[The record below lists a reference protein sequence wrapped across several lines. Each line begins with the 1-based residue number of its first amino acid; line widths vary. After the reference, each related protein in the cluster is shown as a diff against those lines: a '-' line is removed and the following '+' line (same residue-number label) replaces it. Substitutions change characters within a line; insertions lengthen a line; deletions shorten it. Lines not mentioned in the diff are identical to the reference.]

1 LRRLDHREYNNTVR
15 DLLGD
20 ASRPADR
27 FPADLDA
34 EFFYRRAGLVSSQD
48 YSTIRDAAEA
58 LGALVEKDAATLAP
72 CPGTDQE
79 GCARKFIVSFGLRAY
94 RRLIGSCGG
103 YFKTGRALNFP
114 NAPHNKLLA
123 TLVTAMGF
131 PVQGFGAAGKEGTLP
146 ELSM

>member
-1 LRRLDHREYNNTVR
+1 LFPAALLFGAALGCTGDIADKDRPAGTPTDPGAGNQPGMPGPGGRPPGGGTVQPGDPNAAGPLPLHRLDHREYNNTVR

-48 YSTIRDAAEA
+48 YST
-58 LGALVEKDAATLAP
+58 
-72 CPGTDQE
+72 
-79 GCARKFIVSFGLRAY
+79 
-94 RRLIGSCGG
+94 
-103 YFKTGRALNFP
+103 
-114 NAPHNKLLA
+114 
-123 TLVTAMGF
+123 LVTAMGF